1 MNAVARE
8 AGVVVLLDGQGAD
21 ELFGGYA
28 IAAGFATRSVGPA
41 AALRELRAGGAD
53 AGRQLALALGS
64 ELLPG
69 PLRRA
74 YRRHAASAY
83 AAPELAGDASLG
95 EPAAPEAWIAGEHD
109 PLRRELLR
117 EAFVTSLPQL
127 LRYADRSSMAQS
139 REVRLPFLDRRI
151 ADFALSLPARWL
163 WSGGRSKALLRDAGR
178 GVLPEA
184 VLARR
189 DKIGFEP
196 PQELWLRKPG
206 FRGLIGEVL
215 LDPAACARGL
225 YDSAAIEADL
235 ATGAWRDPAAIWR
248 ALNAELWLRELVEA
262 PQREP
267 VVAGR

>member
-1 MNAVARE
+1 
-8 AGVVVLLDGQGAD
+8 
-21 ELFGGYA
+21 
-28 IAAGFATRSVGPA
+28 
-41 AALRELRAGGAD
+41 
-53 AGRQLALALGS
+53 
-64 ELLPG
+64 
-69 PLRRA
+69 
-74 YRRHAASAY
+74 
-83 AAPELAGDASLG
+83 
-95 EPAAPEAWIAGEHD
+95 
-109 PLRRELLR
+109 
-117 EAFVTSLPQL
+117 
-127 LRYADRSSMAQS
+127 
-139 REVRLPFLDRRI
+139 
-151 ADFALSLPARWL
+151 L

-206 FRGLIGEVL
+206 FRARIGEVL

-235 ATGAWRDPAAIWR
+235 ATGGWRDPAAIWR

-267 VVAGR
+267 VVAGT